1 MVFARVRDGS
11 GILSFLS
18 LRKERYSEQPA
29 PVSSLKTRRGH
40 AIILISGIKIIKTVS
55 QSEPKITM
63 NELHSETSP
72 YLLQHA
78 DNPVHW
84 KAWNINSLALAKENN
99 KLIIVSVGYSACHWC
114 HVMEHESFE
123 DEEVAQTMNR
133 HFINI
138 KVDREERPDVDAVY
152 MKAVQIMTR
161 QGGWPMNVVTLPDG
175 RPVWGGTYFRKND
188 WINTLEQLQLLYE
201 SNPKKMIDYAERLH
215 KGIESLGLNN
225 GNDNGN
231 CNGNGN
237 LNQNLMEPLI
247 EKWIKSFDLE
257 FGGMARAPKF
267 MMPNNYQFLMRYGH
281 QKQHQEL
288 LDYVNLTLTKM
299 AYGGLF
305 DTVDGGFSR
314 YSVDMKWHVPHFE
327 KMLYDNGQ
335 LISLYA
341 DAYKLTKNPLYKEV
355 IEKTLAFVS
364 RELTN
369 KENGFFCAL
378 DADSLNE
385 KQHLEEGAFYV
396 WKATELQNLLKEDFE
411 LFSQVFNINDFGYW
425 EENNFVLIQNQSLEM
440 LASQN
445 KMAVSE
451 LQTKKKS
458 WEKLLFIEREKRSKP
473 RLDDKSLTSW
483 NAIMLKGFVDAY
495 KALGDEN
502 YLETALQ
509 NADFIIKNLWTAEGN
524 LLHNYKNKKSTINGY
539 LEDYCF
545 VIDAFIALYEV
556 TFDENWLQYAK
567 QLTDYCFEHFYD
579 DKTGFFAFTSNLD
592 DALITKHFEVED
604 NVIPA
609 SNSVMA
615 NNLYRLSIYFHNSHY
630 EKVCYKMLQNIIPN
644 IDYPSA
650 FSNWLNVFLNY
661 SEQNKELAIC
671 GEKAL
676 DYCRKINS
684 QYFPNLVLAGSEKL
698 SVLPFLENRFVEKET
713 LFHVCQNKTCLM
725 PSTNFEEVIAMI

>member
-1 MVFARVRDGS
+1 
-11 GILSFLS
+11 
-18 LRKERYSEQPA
+18 
-29 PVSSLKTRRGH
+29 
-40 AIILISGIKIIKTVS
+40 
-55 QSEPKITM
+55 M

-78 DNPVHW
+78 GNPVHW
-84 KAWNINSLALAKENN
+84 KAWNNRSLASAKENN
-99 KLIIVSVGYSACHWC
+99 QLIIVSIGYSACHWC

-123 DEEVAQTMNR
+123 DNEVAQTMNQ

-152 MKAVQIMTR
+152 MKAVQIMTGR
-161 QGGWPMNVVTLPDG
+161 GGWPLNVVTLPDG
-175 RPVWGGTYFRKND
+175 RPVWGGTYFRKNE
-188 WINTLEQLQLLYE
+188 WINTLEQLQELYQ
-201 SNPKKMIDYAERLH
+201 SNPEKMIDYAEKLH
-215 KGIESLGLNN
+215 QGIESLGLNN
-225 GNDNGN
+225 NEYENRV
-231 CNGNGN
+231 
-237 LNQNLMEPLI
+237 LNQNLLDSLI
-247 EKWIKSFDLE
+247 EKWTKSFDLE

-267 MMPNNYQFLMRYGH
+267 MMPNNYQFLLRYGH
-281 QKQHQEL
+281 QKQNQEL
-288 LDYVNLTLTKM
+288 LDFVNLTLTRM

-335 LISLYA
+335 LVSLYS
-341 DAYKLTKNPLYKEV
+341 DAYKLTKNLLYKEV
-355 IEKTLAFVS
+355 IEKTLNFIS

-369 KENGFFCAL
+369 SENGFFCAL

-396 WKATELQNLLKEDFE
+396 WTKVQLQDLLKEDFG
-411 LFSQVFNINDFGYW
+411 LFSQVFNINHFGYW
-425 EENNFVLIQNQSLEM
+425 EENNFVLIQNHSLESI
-440 LASQN
+440 ANQN
-445 KMAVSE
+445 KITVSE
-451 LQTKKKS
+451 LQFKKKI

-495 KALGDEN
+495 KALSEKK
-502 YLETALQ
+502 YLEIALQ
-509 NADFIIKNLWTAEGN
+509 NADFILENLWTAEGN
-524 LLHNYKNKKSTINGY
+524 LLHNYKNGKSTINGY

-556 TFDENWLQYAK
+556 TLDEDWLQNAK
-567 QLTDYCFEHFYD
+567 QLTDYCFGNFYD
-579 DKTGFFAFTSNLD
+579 EKNGFFAFTSNLD
-592 DALITKHFEVED
+592 EALITTHFETED

-615 NNLYRLSIYFHNSHY
+615 NNLFRLGIYFNNSYY
-630 EKVCYKMLQNIIPN
+630 EEVAQKMLQNIIPE

-661 SEQNKELAIC
+661 SDQNKELAIC

-676 DYCRKINS
+676 NYIAKINS
-684 QYFPNLVLAGSEKL
+684 QYLPNLILAGTEKP
-698 SVLPFLENRFVEKET
+698 SNLPFLENRFTEKET
-713 LFHVCQNKTCLM
+713 LFYVCQNKTCLLPTM
-725 PSTNFEEVIAMI
+725 NYDKALSDIQIKNVNL